1 MSERTPDPDFLS
13 DFVGKACNAGADAA
27 DAVMISSVSLNA
39 SWRLGQN
46 EGVERAESSDLGL
59 RVLVGQGQ
67 AIVSSTN
74 MKGDALNELIERAV
88 TMAKN
93 APEDPYCGLPEASQ
107 FLNETID
114 LDLADS
120 EMPSSTALLDLAAL
134 AEDAAREVPGVT
146 NTEGAEAS
154 AAESAITL
162 ANTAGFAEGYSATSF
177 GVSASVIA
185 GSDTQMER
193 DYEYCSSR
201 HYSDLEEAAEVGK
214 RAGERAVN
222 RLNPR
227 KIKSQQVPVVFD
239 PRLSGGLPRLLAGL
253 ISGAAISRG
262 TSILKDKMNEK
273 VCAAD
278 IDIIDDPLRKR
289 GLSSRPFD
297 GEGIRGKS
305 RKIIQNGV
313 LQTWLLDTRSARQL
327 ELVSTGHASRGTSTP
342 PSPAPTNL
350 YMSPGKISRDDLIKN
365 IKSGFYVTEM
375 MGMSFNSLTGD
386 YSRGASGYWIE
397 NGELIHPVNE
407 MTVAGNIKDMF
418 LNLTPADDLTFRYG
432 VNAPTLCIDG
442 MTVAGV

>member
-1 MSERTPDPDFLS
+1 MPERTPDPNFLS
-13 DFVGKACNAGADAA
+13 DFVGKACSAGADAA

-74 MKGDALNELIERAV
+74 MQGDALNELIERAV
-88 TMAKN
+88 TMARS
-93 APEDPYCGLPEASQ
+93 APEDPYCGLPEPSQ
-107 FLNETID
+107 FLNEAID

-134 AEDAAREVPGVT
+134 AEDAAREVPGIT

-162 ANTAGFAEGYSATSF
+162 ANSAGFAEGYLATSF
-177 GVSASVIA
+177 GISASVIA

-201 HYSDLEEAAEVGK
+201 HYGDLEAATEVGK

-239 PRLSGGLPRLLAGL
+239 PRLSGGFPRLLAGL

-262 TSILKDKMNEK
+262 TSILKDKMNET
-273 VCAAD
+273 VFAAD

-313 LQTWLLDTRSARQL
+313 LRTWLLDTRSARQL

-350 YMSPGKISRDDLIKN
+350 YMSPGLISRDDLIES
-365 IKSGFYVTEM
+365 IDSGFYVTEM

-386 YSRGASGYWIE
+386 YSRGASGFWIE

-407 MTVAGNIKDMF
+407 MTVAANIKDMF
-418 LNLTPADDLTFRYG
+418 LNLKHLQTD
-432 VNAPTLCIDG
+432 
-442 MTVAGV
+442 

>member
-1 MSERTPDPDFLS
+1 MSERTPDPNFLS
-13 DFVGKACNAGADAA
+13 DFVGKACSAGADAA

-39 SWRLGQN
+39 SWRLVQN

-74 MKGDALNELIERAV
+74 MKGDALHELIERAV
-88 TMAKN
+88 TMARN
-93 APEDPYCGLPEASQ
+93 APEDPYCGLPEPNQ
-107 FLNETID
+107 FLNEAID

-201 HYSDLEEAAEVGK
+201 HYGDLEAATEVGK

-253 ISGAAISRG
+253 ISGAAVSRG

>member
-74 MKGDALNELIERAV
+74 MQGDALNELIERAV
-88 TMAKN
+88 TMARS
-93 APEDPYCGLPEASQ
+93 APEDPYCGLPEPSQ
-107 FLNETID
+107 FLNEAID
-114 LDLADS
+114 LDLADP

-134 AEDAAREVPGVT
+134 AEDAAREVPGIT

-162 ANTAGFAEGYSATSF
+162 ANSAGFAEGYLATSF
-177 GVSASVIA
+177 GISASVIA

-201 HYSDLEEAAEVGK
+201 HYGDLEAATEVGK

-262 TSILKDKMNEK
+262 TSILKDKMNET
-273 VCAAD
+273 VFAAD

-313 LQTWLLDTRSARQL
+313 LRTWLLDTRSARQL

-350 YMSPGKISRDDLIKN
+350 YMSPGPISRDDLIES
-365 IKSGFYVTEM
+365 IDSGFYVTEM

-386 YSRGASGYWIE
+386 YSRGASGFWIE

-432 VNAPTLCIDG
+432 VNAPTLRIDG

>member
-1 MSERTPDPDFLS
+1 M
-13 DFVGKACNAGADAA
+13 
-27 DAVMISSVSLNA
+27 
-39 SWRLGQN
+39 
-46 EGVERAESSDLGL
+46 
-59 RVLVGQGQ
+59 
-67 AIVSSTN
+67 
-74 MKGDALNELIERAV
+74 
-88 TMAKN
+88 
-93 APEDPYCGLPEASQ
+93 
-107 FLNETID
+107 
-114 LDLADS
+114 
-120 EMPSSTALLDLAAL
+120 
-134 AEDAAREVPGVT
+134 PGVT

-201 HYSDLEEAAEVGK
+201 HYSDLDEAAEVGK

-327 ELVSTGHASRGTSTP
+327 ELVSTGHASRSTSTP

-418 LNLTPADDLTFRYG
+418 LNLTAADDLTFRYG

>member
-1 MSERTPDPDFLS
+1 MSERTPDPNFLS
-13 DFVGKACNAGADAA
+13 DFVGKACSAGADAA

-74 MKGDALNELIERAV
+74 MQDDALNELIERAV
-88 TMAKN
+88 TMARS
-93 APEDPYCGLPEASQ
+93 APEDPYCGLPEPSQ
-107 FLNETID
+107 FLNEAID

-134 AEDAAREVPGVT
+134 AEDAAREVPGIT

-162 ANTAGFAEGYSATSF
+162 ANSAGFAEGYLATSF
-177 GVSASVIA
+177 GISASVIA

-201 HYSDLEEAAEVGK
+201 HYGDLEAATEVGK

-239 PRLSGGLPRLLAGL
+239 PRLSGGFPRLLAGL

-262 TSILKDKMNEK
+262 TSILKDKMNET
-273 VCAAD
+273 VFAAD

-313 LQTWLLDTRSARQL
+313 LRTWLLDTRSARQL

-350 YMSPGKISRDDLIKN
+350 YMSPGPISRDDLIES
-365 IKSGFYVTEM
+365 IDSGFYVTEM

-386 YSRGASGYWIE
+386 YSRGASGFWIE

-432 VNAPTLCIDG
+432 VNAPTLRIDG

>member
-1 MSERTPDPDFLS
+1 MSERKPDPSFLS
-13 DFVGKACNAGADAA
+13 DFVGKARSAGADAA

-59 RVLVGQGQ
+59 RVLVGKGQ

-74 MKGDALNELIERAV
+74 MQGDALHELIERAV
-88 TMAKN
+88 TMARN
-93 APEDPYCGLPEASQ
+93 APEDPYCGLPEPGEL
-107 FLNETID
+107 LNEAID

-134 AEDAAREVPGVT
+134 AEDAAREVPGIT

-162 ANTAGFAEGYSATSF
+162 ANTTGFAEGYSATSF
-177 GVSASVIA
+177 GISASVIA

-201 HYSDLEEAAEVGK
+201 HYGDLEAATEIGK

-262 TSILKDKMNEK
+262 TSILKDKMNET
-273 VCAAD
+273 VFAAD
-278 IDIIDDPLRKR
+278 IDIVDDPLRKR

-297 GEGIRGKS
+297 GEGIQGKS

-327 ELVSTGHASRGTSTP
+327 ALVSTGHASRGTSTP

-350 YMSPGKISRDDLIKN
+350 YMSPGQISPDDLIKS